1 LTVADK
7 KYWDF
12 SFHEMGLYDL
22 PANIDFVLN
31 KTGKNQL
38 VYVGHSQ
45 GTEQFWISNI
55 LREDI
60 GPKIAAMAAFA
71 PVMSVA
77 NANSPAIN
85 LIIKMGIDKPLA
97 KYFDNILVLR

>member
-1 LTVADK
+1 
-7 KYWDF
+7 
-12 SFHEMGLYDL
+12 MGLYDL

-31 KTGKNQL
+31 KTGKNQT

-55 LREDI
+55 LREDV

-77 NANSPAIN
+77 HANSPAIN
-85 LIIKMGIDKPLA
+85 FIFKLGIDTFLTKH
-97 KYFDNILVLR
+97 FDKILVLR